1 MICLLD
7 VNALPALGFHEH
19 EFHGRVARW
28 VAALGGEITLATC
41 PITELGFVR
50 ILSQVPQYRIT
61 IEQART
67 LLARLK
73 SSRARR
79 LTFIADSHGAERL
92 PRWVKTG
99 RQTTDG
105 HLCALA
111 AANAATLTTLDG
123 GSAAAFVI
131 PESWFHGNLC
141 APKDKGL
148 IIGFMGGHLVRSC
161 LASVFPLCF
170 ALRDLKTPSE

>member
-1 MICLLD
+1 MTYLLD
-7 VNALPALGFHEH
+7 VNALLALGFHEH
-19 EFHGRVARW
+19 EFHRRIAHW
-28 VAALGGEITLATC
+28 VSRLGAETVLATC

-73 SSRARR
+73 SARTR
-79 LTFIADSHGAERL
+79 HFIFIADAHGVERL

-105 HLCALA
+105 HLASLA
-111 AANAATLTTLDG
+111 TANAATLATLDRAIPG
-123 GSAAAFVI
+123 AYVI
-131 PESWFHGNLC
+131 PES
-141 APKDKGL
+141 
-148 IIGFMGGHLVRSC
+148 
-161 LASVFPLCF
+161 
-170 ALRDLKTPSE
+170 